1 MKYGIYS
8 IKDTKIGF
16 MNPFY
21 SHNDGTALRDFTNG
35 ANDAQK
41 NAINTNPEDKE
52 LWRLGEFD
60 DQTGEIKSEVKYLI
74 KANDVITIKKEG

>member
-1 MKYGIYS
+1 MKYKIYS

-16 MNPFY
+16 MNPFI

-35 ANDAQK
+35 ANDQGR

-52 LWRLGEFD
+52 LWRIGEFD
-60 DQTGEIKSEVKYLI
+60 DQTGAITSDIQYMV
-74 KANDVITIKKEG
+74 KANDIMIKKGE